1 MSEKLNLNNLYNNIY
16 CLAKNKKL
24 KIGELEKKC
33 GMNVGELSRL
43 KLTNVSIRLDKAYN
57 ICQQFGCSLD
67 DMCNKN
73 FENTLV
79 SNSRIVVPIVIFR
92 IDILAITAKM

>member
-33 GMNVGELSRL
+33 GMNVGDLSRL

-73 FENTLV
+73 FEKEYK
-79 SNSRIVVPIVIFR
+79 
-92 IDILAITAKM
+92 KMQIIELEKQIESLKKECNE